1 MKSETATP
9 IDVLNTLKENIF
21 KNLRA
26 ICVGIVQDVHYAQQ
40 TLDVI
45 PTEQFVWYKDD
56 STKEVYDQP
65 PMTNVPYMSLC
76 GGTAGL
82 TFPIT
87 KGDEC
92 LLFVCDYDYNSWYL
106 TGENSIPEQRRR
118 HDISDSIALVG
129 LHNNTRLINPYSSDV
144 KLFRNATSYMEI
156 KQSVID
162 IITSS
167 AVNITAPT
175 TNISGDCNIG
185 GNNTVSGNNEANTYS
200 CQNNAGQTNS
210 TTINGVQLGT
220 TNGIVTLFD
229 TTGQYGGG
237 ISTTV
242 NVVTNVTKNADNT
255 LNVSRVKLTF
265 SNGILTD
272 KTNI

>member
-26 ICVGIVQDVHYAQQ
+26 ICVGIVQEVNYSKQ
-40 TLDVI
+40 TLKVI

-82 TFPIT
+82 TFPIA

-106 TGENSIPEQRRR
+106 TGEKSIPEQRRR

-129 LHNNTRLINPYSSDV
+129 LHNNTRLINPYSSDL
-144 KLFRNATSYMEI
+144 KLFRNSSSYMEL
-156 KQSVID
+156 KQAVID
-162 IITSS
+162 ITTTSE
-167 AVNITAPT
+167 VNITVPT
-175 TNISGDCNIG
+175 TNISNDCNIG

-200 CQNNAGQTNS
+200 CQNNAGVTNS
-210 TTINGVQLGT
+210 VTHMGITLAT
-220 TNGIVTLFD
+220 TNGIVTTFSDDGSTPSGL
-229 TTGQYGGG
+229 T
-237 ISTTV
+237 TTV
-242 NVVTNVTKNADNT
+242 NVVTNVTKNSDDT
-255 LNVSRVKLTF
+255 LNVTRVKLTF
-265 SNGILTD
+265 TSGILTA

>member
-1 MKSETATP
+1 MTTKTETATQL
-9 IDVLNTLKENIF
+9 DVLNALKESIF

-82 TFPIT
+82 TFPIA

-106 TGENSIPEQRRR
+106 TGKNSIPEQRRR

-167 AVNITAPT
+167 AVNITVPT
-175 TNISGDCNIG
+175 TNISGDCN
-185 GNNTVSGNNEANTYS
+185 VSGNEEANSYS
-200 CQNNAGQTNS
+200 CQHKAGVTFSAVVAGYN
-210 TTINGVQLGT
+210 IET
-220 TNGIVTLFD
+220 TNGIVT
-229 TTGQYGGG
+229 TYSQAGGG
-237 ISTTV
+237 GGYTGNLT
-242 NVVTNVTKNADNT
+242 VVTSVTKNGDDITTTTAT
-255 LNVSRVKLTF
+255 LNYTS
-265 SNGILTD
+265 GILMSVT
-272 KTNI
+272 